1 MPSRQ
6 GAKTGAGLESTGHV
20 DAVKEAETLLVVGD
34 DNSAKAGDGLITE
47 AFRAQLRAL
56 GFVLEALES
65 S

>member
-1 MPSRQ
+1 M
-6 GAKTGAGLESTGHV
+6 ESAGHV
-20 DAVKEAETLLVVGD
+20 GAIRGAETQLVVGD
-34 DNSAKAGDGLITE
+34 DNSGKAGDSLITE